1 MKYLLIETDKII
13 SNIERIRE
21 LAGDAEFIAVLKAN
35 AYGMGLKE
43 IYPILRQC
51 GVRKLAVTEP
61 EDAIKLRHMG
71 AEDEEI
77 LVLRST
83 ACEEDIEKILKAC
96 ATASIGSY
104 DAAVALSG
112 MAEQKGVSCDV
123 HIKIDTGMGRY
134 GFEPGELERI
144 TSVFS
149 YMPSLNVTGMYTH
162 FPCAYLDVTK
172 TRAQHQKFVE
182 VTEQV
187 RKAGFDPGLLHDA
200 NTAALFTCGL
210 DSTLDAVRVGSA
222 ISGRTTARGAS
233 GLKRT
238 GVLCSEI
245 AEIRWLPKGHGVGY
259 GSAFVTKKPTKIGII
274 PVGTADGFGVE
285 KARDSFRIRDCIRYA
300 LSDLSRILRKRNQY
314 VTVAGK
320 KAKVVGHIGTTHT
333 TVDLSDIDCHVGDAV
348 RMDVSPMFVP
358 ESVERRYE

>member
-35 AYGMGLKE
+35 AYGMGLRE

-61 EDAIKLRHMG
+61 EDALRLRQMG

-83 ACEEDIEKILKAC
+83 ACAEDIEKILEAC

-104 DAAVALSG
+104 DAAVALNG
-112 MAEQKGVSCDV
+112 MAEQNGVSCDV

-162 FPCAYLDVTK
+162 FPCAYLNAAK
-172 TRAQHQKFVE
+172 TREQHARFVN

-210 DSTLDAVRVGSA
+210 DSNLDAVRIGSA
-222 ISGRTTARGAS
+222 ISGRTTAKGAS

-259 GSAFVTKKPTKIGII
+259 GSAFVTRKPTKIGII

-300 LSDLSRILRKRNQY
+300 LSDLSRLVRRRNQY

-333 TVDLSDIDCHVGDAV
+333 TVDLSNIDCHVGDDV
-348 RMDVSPMFVP
+348 RMEVSPMFVP
-358 ESVERRYE
+358 QSVERRYQ